1 MYNFNRTINVSDDI
15 TVRILNQR
23 ITCPEF
29 LTLSSFP
36 CICFIQ
42 TILPKNIALYLSYS
56 HNKVMLNIFKKII
69 QNLPLF
75 QILQNLLF
83 NFDLQLLLQTLNS
96 RFYTEKRKKKKM
108 FFALTSRSK
117 FLINAWLSYHFALGI
132 RQLIR
137 IDEHRWI
144 LSSQVRSSPF
154 TRGSSSSQP
163 RIFDQFLASS
173 LTRVLAFTL

>member
-1 MYNFNRTINVSDDI
+1 
-15 TVRILNQR
+15 
-23 ITCPEF
+23 
-29 LTLSSFP
+29 
-36 CICFIQ
+36 
-42 TILPKNIALYLSYS
+42 
-56 HNKVMLNIFKKII
+56 MLNIFKKII

-132 RQLIR
+132 NTNR
-137 IDEHRWI
+137 
-144 LSSQVRSSPF
+144 
-154 TRGSSSSQP
+154 
-163 RIFDQFLASS
+163 
-173 LTRVLAFTL
+173 